1 MQSAMN
7 EVTSRPKVYHLRE
20 SSGAR
25 TRRVELNSRCYV
37 RVFTLN
43 NYSSRHLPPA
53 GRYTQLPILMT
64 LICHAMPRQIGL
76 FQPTTLYEPYLYEKT
91 RSFATTIPPPLTQA
105 VVNKWRRM
113 KLFTVLFQVQDN
125 VLPERDRR
133 KASERAPWRH
143 IADTAALHHR
153 ARHIHAMPAQNS
165 RYQMAGESVE
175 HRSTTPL
182 WHQWH

>member
-1 MQSAMN
+1 MITNKMTNAFLCLQAADCSCIPTKTRMCFSKIATKIAIIMQSAMN

-76 FQPTTLYEPYLYEKT
+76 FPPTTLCEPYLYEKT
-91 RSFATTIPPPLTQA
+91 RSFATTIP
-105 VVNKWRRM
+105 
-113 KLFTVLFQVQDN
+113 
-125 VLPERDRR
+125 
-133 KASERAPWRH
+133 
-143 IADTAALHHR
+143 LH
-153 ARHIHAMPAQNS
+153 
-165 RYQMAGESVE
+165 
-175 HRSTTPL
+175 
-182 WHQWH
+182 